1 MKLNLSV
8 YPSQFTPLPIAAG
21 SARGSTLLRTQGRRL
36 RGRKGEAVSEKQ
48 FSSYDEF
55 FDFYLQQHSNPANRA
70 LHATGTILGLGVV
83 GGALLARKPMY
94 ALLFFPVG
102 YGFAWTGHFLVEK
115 NKPATFGHP
124 LWSFVSDFRMLG
136 LMLSG
141 KLDSRL
147 QAGTSPAR
155 WSTPSDTGL

>member
-1 MKLNLSV
+1 MYTTAHISPPALS
-8 YPSQFTPLPIAAG
+8 A
-21 SARGSTLLRTQGRRL
+21 
-36 RGRKGEAVSEKQ
+36 KGDVVSEKQ

-55 FDFYLQQHSNPANRA
+55 FDFYLRQHSNPTNRA
-70 LHATGTILGLGVV
+70 LHATGTALGLGLVA
-83 GGALLARKPMY
+83 GALIARKPLY

-124 LWSFVSDFRMLG
+124 LWSFISDFRMLG

-141 KLDSRL
+141 KLDDRMR
-147 QAGTSPAR
+147 AMK
-155 WSTPSDTGL
+155 

>member
-1 MKLNLSV
+1 MSD
-8 YPSQFTPLPIAAG
+8 TP
-21 SARGSTLLRTQGRRL
+21 
-36 RGRKGEAVSEKQ
+36 Q

-70 LHATGTILGLGVV
+70 LHATGTVLGMGIVA
-83 GGALLARKPMY
+83 GALLARRPLM

-102 YGFAWTGHFLVEK
+102 YGCAWAGHFLVEK

-136 LMLSG
+136 LMLRG
-141 KLDSRL
+141 KLDERMNPQSGPVNTT
-147 QAGTSPAR
+147 GTER
-155 WSTPSDTGL
+155 KQT